1 MLNWFLTRVQK
12 HISGGM
18 VLQELDTHK
27 REKNKNFDL
36 DLIFY
41 NFIKRFTQ
49 KNELKMG
56 HRFKC
61 ET

>member
-1 MLNWFLTRVQK
+1 M
-12 HISGGM
+12 
-18 VLQELDTHK
+18 LQELDTHK

-49 KNELKMG
+49 KMNSKWAIDLNVRHNTIKL
-56 HRFKC
+56 
-61 ET
+61 